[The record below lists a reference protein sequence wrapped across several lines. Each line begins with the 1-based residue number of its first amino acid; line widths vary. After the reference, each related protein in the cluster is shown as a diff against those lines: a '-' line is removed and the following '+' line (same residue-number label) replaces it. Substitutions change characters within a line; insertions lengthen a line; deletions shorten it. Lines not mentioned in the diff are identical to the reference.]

1 MRKAILAALA
11 VLGGSMAA
19 TALAPGANAHTYLFP
34 PNAYEGSNN

>member
-1 MRKAILAALA
+1 MRKVILAELA

-34 PNAYEGSNN
+34 PNVDERSNN